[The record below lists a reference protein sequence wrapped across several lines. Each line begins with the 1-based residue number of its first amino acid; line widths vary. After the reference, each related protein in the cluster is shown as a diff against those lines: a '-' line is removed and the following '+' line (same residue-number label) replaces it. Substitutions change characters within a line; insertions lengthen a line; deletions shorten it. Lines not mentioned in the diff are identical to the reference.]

1 MTTLVRLSL
10 AFPPSLEAAI
20 TEVLIAA
27 PELPGFTLFNAEGH
41 SSDFSS
47 ASTAER
53 IRGRIDQRVLWMIVE
68 QGSYQQVLALLRGR
82 YGADR
87 VPPLAV
93 TLTKRLPVA
102 AGIGGGSAD
111 AAAMARLIRTHFLP
125 ELGDATLARLVSQ
138 YGLVDS
144 AHAVH

>member
-27 PELPGFTLFNAEGH
+27 PALPGFTLFNAEGH

-68 QGSYQQVLALLRGR
+68 QGSYQQVLALLRATI
-82 YGADR
+82 GATHVRWWLEPVLDMGH
-87 VPPLAV
+87 LA
-93 TLTKRLPVA
+93 
-102 AGIGGGSAD
+102 
-111 AAAMARLIRTHFLP
+111 
-125 ELGDATLARLVSQ
+125 
-138 YGLVDS
+138 
-144 AHAVH
+144 

>member
-20 TEVLIAA
+20 TEALIAA
-27 PELPGFTLFNAEGH
+27 PEPPGFTLFNAEGH

-68 QGSYQQVLALLRGR
+68 QGSHQQVLALLRATIASTHVRWWLEPVLDMGH
-82 YGADR
+82 
-87 VPPLAV
+87 LA
-93 TLTKRLPVA
+93 
-102 AGIGGGSAD
+102 
-111 AAAMARLIRTHFLP
+111 
-125 ELGDATLARLVSQ
+125 
-138 YGLVDS
+138 
-144 AHAVH
+144 

>member
-68 QGSYQQVLALLRGR
+68 QGSYQQVLALLRATIGATHVR
-82 YGADR
+82 WWLEPVLDMGPMYGCSFQDLDGH
-87 VPPLAV
+87 VWE
-93 TLTKRLPVA
+93 
-102 AGIGGGSAD
+102 IMYMD
-111 AAAMARLIRTHFLP
+111 QAAMAEGATP
-125 ELGDATLARLVSQ
+125 EAAN
-138 YGLVDS
+138 
-144 AHAVH
+144 A